1 MTRPTSR
8 VLALLE
14 LLQGGGTRRVAD
26 LAERLGVDERTV
38 RRYAEHLLD
47 LDIPVR
53 SIRGRYGGYRLAPG
67 YRMPPLMLTDDEAV
81 ALAIGLVVGR
91 RAGLVPEST
100 ASESA
105 LAKLRRVLPVRL
117 ADRLGALL
125 ATSSF
130 TAPPRSAT
138 PTDTGILLTIAE
150 AARDRLTV
158 ELTYTDRHGRTST
171 RTISP
176 YGVVGHAGH
185 WYVTATATA
194 TAAAAAAAATATAT
208 GPRPGP
214 TAAANSPRPG
224 PTADATGLPARTPD
238 AERSGASDRRAEH
251 RTFRLDRITSAKL
264 LTATTEPAPGIDPM
278 HAVRTPGVDPAHAVR
293 TPELDPARA
302 VLESLATAPWTHH
315 VSVRVQG
322 SADDIQRRLP
332 LGLAIV
338 TPSQPHEVRV
348 EFRAERLDWVPAL
361 LAGFD
366 LPFVIEEPPELRK
379 RVADLAQRLAAW
391 ADA

>member
-1 MTRPTSR
+1 MRTEAKVVMVVLQVLGGVVSAEARSNTGQHPPGIHENLETVTRPTSR

-38 RRYAEHLLD
+38 RRCAEHLID

-81 ALAIGLVVGR
+81 ALAIGLVVVR

-105 LAKLRRVLPVRL
+105 LAKLRRVLPIRL

-130 TAPPRSAT
+130 TAPPRPAL
-138 PTDTGILLTIAE
+138 PTDTGVLLTLAE

-158 ELTYTDRHGRTST
+158 ELAYTDRHGRSTT

-176 YGVVGHAGH
+176 DGVVAHAGR
-185 WYVTATATA
+185 WYVATA
-194 TAAAAAAAATATAT
+194 
-208 GPRPGP
+208 
-214 TAAANSPRPG
+214 
-224 PTADATGLPARTPD
+224 D
-238 AERSGASDRRAEH
+238 
-251 RTFRLDRITSAKL
+251 RTFRLDRITAAKL
-264 LTATTEPAPGIDPM
+264 LTATIVDAPK
-278 HAVRTPGVDPAHAVR
+278 R
-293 TPELDPARA
+293 DPARA
-302 VLESLATAPWTHH
+302 VLESLATAPWMHK
-315 VSVRVQG
+315 VAVRVQ
-322 SADDIQRRLP
+322 STTDEVERRLP
-332 LGLAIV
+332 LGLAVI
-338 TPSQPHEVRV
+338 TPLDDEVRV

-361 LAGFD
+361 LAGLD
-366 LPFVIEEPPELRK
+366 RPFVIEQPAELRHHVTK
-379 RVADLAQRLAAW
+379 FAQRLVAS